1 MKETE
6 QNTNTPPA
14 VTEETDGSRDAE
26 LLRAISEHPEL
37 AEALAAIAGGTPAS
51 EALAAIAGG
60 TPAAEAL
67 APLMAPESPPG
78 PEVAMYQ
85 SPALASRKGEDCP
98 ESFPAFLSAPREDF
112 WESGW

>member
-14 VTEETDGSRDAE
+14 VTEEPDGSRDAE

-37 AEALAAIAGGTPAS
+37 A

-85 SPALASRKGEDCP
+85 SPALAARKGEDCP